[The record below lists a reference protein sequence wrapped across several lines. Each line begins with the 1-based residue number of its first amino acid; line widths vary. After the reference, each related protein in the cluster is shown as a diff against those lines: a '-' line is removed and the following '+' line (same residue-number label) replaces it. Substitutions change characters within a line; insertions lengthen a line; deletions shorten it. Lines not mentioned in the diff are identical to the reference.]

1 MTIDVSTSKK
11 PPFRLS
17 GFSIPGLSM
26 MDRYITT
33 ELIVPF
39 VFGVVAFTSIGI
51 STGVLLDLLRRVSD
65 SGLPMS
71 IAMQFFVLRLPYF
84 VGLAFPMSMVLAC
97 LLVYGRLSSDSELI
111 ALRSCGVSIY
121 RLVAPAVVIGLI
133 MSGITFAFN
142 EAVVPAANLK
152 ASQLLD
158 QALNKNKPSF
168 KERNILYRESKTIR
182 LPSGEKDELLSRLFY
197 AREFDGQQMKGLT
210 ILDFSQKGL
219 NQIVASD
226 SAKWNAEEKTWDFF
240 NGTIYVVAP
249 NGSYRNIV
257 RFDRQQIQLP
267 RTPLDIAKT
276 ARDSEEMTISE
287 IRQYIDLIGQTGN
300 QKEIRKMRLRIE
312 QKSSMPFAS
321 LSFGLVAATLGIRP
335 QRSGRAAGFGLTLII
350 VVSYYAL
357 MVAGQILYQAGIVN
371 AFIGGWLPTLVA
383 LAAGVILVVKLNR

>member
-17 GFSIPGLSM
+17 GFQIPGLSM

-71 IAMQFFVLRLPYF
+71 IAMQFFLLRLPYF

-210 ILDFSQKGL
+210 ILDRKS
-219 NQIVASD
+219 
-226 SAKWNAEEKTWDFF
+226 
-240 NGTIYVVAP
+240 VV
-249 NGSYRNIV
+249 
-257 RFDRQQIQLP
+257 
-267 RTPLDIAKT
+267 
-276 ARDSEEMTISE
+276 
-287 IRQYIDLIGQTGN
+287 
-300 QKEIRKMRLRIE
+300 
-312 QKSSMPFAS
+312 
-321 LSFGLVAATLGIRP
+321 
-335 QRSGRAAGFGLTLII
+335 
-350 VVSYYAL
+350 
-357 MVAGQILYQAGIVN
+357 
-371 AFIGGWLPTLVA
+371 
-383 LAAGVILVVKLNR
+383 

>member
-1 MTIDVSTSKK
+1 MTTDASTSNKL
-11 PPFRLS
+11 PFRS
-17 GFSIPGLSM
+17 GFSIPGLSL
-26 MDRYITT
+26 MDRYIAT

-71 IAMQFFVLRLPYF
+71 IAMQFFLLRLPYF
-84 VGLAFPMSMVLAC
+84 VGLAFPMSMVLSC
-97 LLVYGRLSSDSELI
+97 LLVYGRLSSDSELT

-121 RLVAPAVVIGLI
+121 RLVAPAVFIGLI

-142 EAVVPAANLK
+142 EAVVPAANLQ

-158 QALNKNKPSF
+158 QAVNKNKPSF

-210 ILDFSQKGL
+210 ILDFSQTGL

-226 SAKWNAEEKTWDFF
+226 SAMWNAEEKTWDFF

-257 RFDRQQIQLP
+257 RFDRQQIKLP
-267 RTPLDIAKT
+267 RTPLDIANT

-287 IRQYIDLIGQTGN
+287 IRQYIELIGQTGN
-300 QKEIRKMRLRIE
+300 QKEIRKMRLRAE
-312 QKSSMPFAS
+312 QKSSLPFAC
-321 LSFGLVAATLGIRP
+321 LAFGLVAATLGIRP

-357 MVAGQILYQAGIVN
+357 MVAGQILYQAGMIN
-371 AFIGGWLPTLVA
+371 AFFGGWLPTLVA
-383 LAAGVILVVKLNR
+383 LSAGIILVVKLNR